1 MLPGTKQM
9 RRFQRVRLV
18 DAGLLSGFLVR
29 ARLRAASPYLTGS
42 VLDYAC
48 GHGQLAQLCAPDRYT
63 GYDIDSR
70 KLDVARESFPGYQ
83 FRSALPAAEL
93 FDVVAALAFIE
104 HVDPETYLKQFA
116 DLLRLD
122 GRIVLTTP
130 HPAFEWVHTAGARLR
145 IFSPEAHDDH
155 EGLVSAAAIAEIAG
169 RLSLRV
175 IKKRRFL
182 LGANQLF
189 VLGRAQ

>member
-1 MLPGTKQM
+1 MP
-9 RRFQRVRLV
+9 RFERVRLV

-42 VLDYAC
+42 VLDFAC
-48 GHGQLAQLCAPDRYT
+48 GHGQLAQLCEPGRYT
-63 GYDIDSR
+63 GYDVDSR
-70 KLDVARESFPGYQ
+70 KLDVARHYFPGYQ
-83 FRSALPAAEL
+83 FRSVLPAEER

-104 HVDPETYLKQFA
+104 HVDPEVYLKQFA
-116 DLLRLD
+116 DLLRPG

-130 HPAFEWVHTAGARLR
+130 HPAFEWVHTAGAKLR

-155 EGLVSAAAIAEIAG
+155 EGLVSATDITEIAA

-175 IKKRRFL
+175 ITKRRFL
-182 LGANQLF
+182 FGANQLF
-189 VLGRAQ
+189 VLAGTQ

>member
-1 MLPGTKQM
+1 M
-9 RRFQRVRLV
+9 RRLVGVPLV

-29 ARLRAASPYLTGS
+29 ERLRAARPYLAGS
-42 VLDYAC
+42 ILDYAC
-48 GHGQLAQLCAPDRYT
+48 GHGQLAQLCQPERYT
-63 GYDIDSR
+63 GYDVDSR
-70 KLDVARESFPGYQ
+70 KLDVARRYFPGYE
-83 FRSALPAAEL
+83 FRSELPEQQR

-116 DLLRLD
+116 NLLERG

-130 HPAFEWVHTAGARLR
+130 APAFEWIHTAGARLH

-155 EGLVSAAAIAEIAG
+155 EGLVSPAAIQEIAD

-175 IKKRRFL
+175 VTKRRFL

-189 VLGRAQ
+189 VLASTE